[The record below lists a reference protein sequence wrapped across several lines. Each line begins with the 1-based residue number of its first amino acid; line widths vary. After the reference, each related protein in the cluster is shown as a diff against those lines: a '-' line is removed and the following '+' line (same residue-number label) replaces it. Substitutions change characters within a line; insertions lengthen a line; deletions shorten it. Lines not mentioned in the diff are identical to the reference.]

1 MFSIPFG
8 ILGKL
13 EYEKFNSYMNKIKEN
28 FHVVL
33 IFHGPEEIVS
43 NCDQI
48 LTITKNTSKIGSFKD
63 YIESL
68 PQYGEILN
76 IELNDPDD
84 LSIQKLKEMKEID
97 VIIEERKKEKFKIF
111 IKDSIPEVIIQITEL
126 LGPSLYSFK
135 KTTASIGD
143 YMEFIE
149 SK

>member
-13 EYEKFNSYMNKIKEN
+13 EYEKFNSYMDNVKEN

-48 LTITKNTSKIGSFKD
+48 LTITKSTSKIGSFKE
-63 YIESL
+63 YIEGL
-68 PQYGEILN
+68 PHYGEILN
-76 IELNDPDD
+76 IELNDPDEKV
-84 LSIQKLKEMKEID
+84 IQKLREMNEID
-97 VIIEERKKEKFKIF
+97 LIIEERKEEKFKIF
-111 IKDSIPEVIIQITEL
+111 IKDNIPEVIIQITEL

-135 KTTASIGD
+135 RSTASIGE
-143 YMEFIE
+143 YMEYIE
-149 SK
+149 NV